1 MKENKIDGAS
11 LKECILAAAATL
23 ENNKKQLNDLNVFPV
38 PDGDTGTNMS
48 LTMKSVVKEVQSVTD
63 ITVKNISAAAAQ
75 GALKGARG
83 NSGVI
88 LSQLYRGFAVP
99 LEKCELI
106 DSNTLAAALRSG
118 VDMAYKAVMKPKE
131 GTILTVARVIA
142 ETCVNAARAGKDIY
156 ELTDIMV
163 SSGKAILN
171 KTPEMLPVL
180 KKAGVV
186 DAGGQGL
193 LFIYTAYQKVING
206 EYIPNEIITAE
217 SFEGSQASGGDEWPA
232 ENDLENITFAYCT
245 EFFIENLFDF
255 VTEKDID
262 KLRRML
268 GNIGDSL
275 VVVGDTN
282 LVKVHVHTN
291 TPGKALQYALQLGEL
306 NGIKIENMVIQHREL
321 MAARQAEEQLPLGI
335 VAVAA
340 GKGLEDIFKDIG
352 AAGIIPGGQTMNP
365 STEDILNAVQK
376 VNAKSVIILPNNSNI
391 ILAAQQ
397 VNELTDKEIYVVP
410 TKSIPQ
416 GIVAM
421 LAYNPER
428 EAKDN
433 YEDMCA
439 AIDSVKTG
447 QVTYAVRDT
456 EMEDKIIKEG
466 DILGLYNGK
475 IAASGKDIDQTA
487 FDLVQDMYD
496 EKENDLITIY
506 YGQDVSAEQAQ
517 QLQERLEEHFE
528 DADVE
533 LHNGGQPLYYYIL
546 SVE

>member
-1 MKENKIDGAS
+1 M
-11 LKECILAAAATL
+11 
-23 ENNKKQLNDLNVFPV
+23 
-38 PDGDTGTNMS
+38 
-48 LTMKSVVKEVQSVTD
+48 
-63 ITVKNISAAAAQ
+63 
-75 GALKGARG
+75 
-83 NSGVI
+83 
-88 LSQLYRGFAVP
+88 
-99 LEKCELI
+99 
-106 DSNTLAAALRSG
+106 
-118 VDMAYKAVMKPKE
+118 
-131 GTILTVARVIA
+131 
-142 ETCVNAARAGKDIY
+142 
-156 ELTDIMV
+156 
-163 SSGKAILN
+163 
-171 KTPEMLPVL
+171 
-180 KKAGVV
+180 
-186 DAGGQGL
+186 
-193 LFIYTAYQKVING
+193 
-206 EYIPNEIITAE
+206 
-217 SFEGSQASGGDEWPA
+217 
-232 ENDLENITFAYCT
+232 
-245 EFFIENLFDF
+245 
-255 VTEKDID
+255 
-262 KLRRML
+262 RRML

-340 GKGLEDIFKDIG
+340 GQGLEDIFKDIG

>member
-48 LTMKSVVKEVQSVTD
+48 LTMKSVVKEVQAVTD
-63 ITVKNISAAAAQ
+63 ITVKNISAAAAK

-156 ELTDIMV
+156 ELLDIMV
-163 SSGKAILN
+163 NSGKAILN

-206 EYIPNEIITAE
+206 EYIPDEIITAE
-217 SFEGSQASGGDEWPA
+217 SFESSQAAAGDEWPA

-340 GKGLEDIFKDIG
+340 GKGLEEIFKDIG
-352 AAGIIPGGQTMNP
+352 VAGIIPGGQTMNP

-433 YEDMCA
+433 YEEMCA

-456 EMEDKIIKEG
+456 EMEDKVIKEG

-496 EKENDLITIY
+496 DKENDLITIY
-506 YGQDVSAEQAQ
+506 YGQDVLAEQAQ

-528 DADVE
+528 NADVE